1 MAHHFTPS
9 YMYIAR
15 YRGGH
20 WTGQTLIMHEKR
32 RGTPSSRQKQ
42 LPSSSAITD
51 ILFPLSSVNQGN
63 KEGRKE
69 GRREGGREGEVST
82 VSALLFPLILPS
94 YRERQQIIQSGYES
108 FGTGKELHWVRGH
121 FVCDWPRTK
130 SNSISAAKAFIVP

>member
-69 GRREGGREGEVST
+69 GGREGEVST

-94 YRERQQIIQSGYES
+94 YREGQQFTFCMVVKMVNKSTPSLLSVILIS
-108 FGTGKELHWVRGH
+108 RGWTPT
-121 FVCDWPRTK
+121 DT
-130 SNSISAAKAFIVP
+130 NSQML